1 MFKRQEGVPFLDI
14 ECLFF
19 KLVFDNYGILEDLSS
34 FENAERGALK
44 TFVSSIKAATKDFE
58 AFVSKYYMKINLKYN
73 FPYGMGLGSSA
84 SFNVALAAAVYTV
97 ARKLVG
103 ESNKDMSDLD
113 FKFDQKWMIRNIA
126 NEGETAAHKTVSGIE
141 TTIISLGGIYKY
153 CKF

>member
-1 MFKRQEGVPFLDI
+1 LT
-14 ECLFF
+14 
-19 KLVFDNYGILEDLSS
+19 
-34 FENAERGALK
+34 

-97 ARKLVG
+97 ARKLEG
-103 ESNKDMSDLD
+103 ESYKDMSDLD

-126 NEGETAAHKTVSGIE
+126 NEGETAAHKTVSGTE
-141 TTIISLGGIYKY
+141 TTIVSLGGIYRY
-153 CKF
+153 CKFDNIILQRGQ